1 MYRPDII
8 QNLLGVQSYQLERIY
23 TWLRPYEYF
32 REGGFQL
39 ANSLQ
44 AIGSGGLQGQG
55 YGQGS
60 IYIPENHTDFIF
72 TIIGEEFGFIGSTIV
87 IMILFVLMLH
97 LARIASASMDSFSAY
112 FIVGYISMLMFQVFQ
127 NIGMTIQLLPITG
140 IPLPFLSYGGT
151 ALWSNMLAIGI
162 VLSIQF
168 YRMRYKTAI

>member
-1 MYRPDII
+1 VLVFIAIILGMVVVSGISWWLILPTLIVFVSIGVTTILGILYRADII

-60 IYIPENHTDFIF
+60 IYIPENHTDFI
-72 TIIGEEFGFIGSTIV
+72 
-87 IMILFVLMLH
+87 
-97 LARIASASMDSFSAY
+97 
-112 FIVGYISMLMFQVFQ
+112 
-127 NIGMTIQLLPITG
+127 
-140 IPLPFLSYGGT
+140 
-151 ALWSNMLAIGI
+151 
-162 VLSIQF
+162 
-168 YRMRYKTAI
+168 